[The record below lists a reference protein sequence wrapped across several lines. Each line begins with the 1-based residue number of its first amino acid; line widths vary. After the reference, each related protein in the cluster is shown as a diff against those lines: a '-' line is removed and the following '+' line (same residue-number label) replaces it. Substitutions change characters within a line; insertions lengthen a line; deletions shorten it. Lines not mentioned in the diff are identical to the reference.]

1 MILLVQRF
9 RVGRVLPILV
19 ILWGTIAMCTAAVTT
34 YQGLYVQRFFL
45 GFVESVIPTT
55 FMTIISSY
63 YTQQEQAFR
72 QSWWFSSTGVFTIIG
87 GAISYGFANVPTGT
101 ALKRWQ
107 YIYLTMGALTVL
119 FGIFCFAIP
128 DSPMDAWFL
137 NQEEKV
143 VAVERLRKGQTGV
156 RNHKIK
162 MQHVKDA
169 LKDPKFLLIFIM
181 MATA

>member
-1 MILLVQRF
+1 
-9 RVGRVLPILV
+9 
-19 ILWGTIAMCTAAVTT
+19 MCTAAVTT
-34 YQGLYVQRFFL
+34 HQGLYAQRFFL

-72 QSWWFSSTGVFTIIG
+72 QSWWFSSTGLFTIVG
-87 GAISYGFANVPTGT
+87 GALNYGFAQIDGGD
-101 ALKRWQ
+101 LKRWQ
-107 YIYLTMGALTVL
+107 YIYIFAGALTVL
-119 FGIFCFAIP
+119 FGLFCFCIP

-137 NQEEKV
+137 SREEKT
-143 VAVERLRKGQTGV
+143 VAVERLRTSQTGV

-162 MQHVKDA
+162 LQHVKNA
-169 LKDPKFLLIFIM
+169 FLDPKFPLIFIM